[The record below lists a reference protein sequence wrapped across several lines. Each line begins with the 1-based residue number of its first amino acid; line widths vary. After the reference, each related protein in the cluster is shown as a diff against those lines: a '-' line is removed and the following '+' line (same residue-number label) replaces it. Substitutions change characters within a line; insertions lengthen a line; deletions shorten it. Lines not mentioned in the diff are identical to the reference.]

1 MKILPELLNYDIYPK
16 VVSENKETLITI
28 KPLGGHAHFEES
40 EYTLQILGL
49 EDGAIRNYKDRKNM
63 KKILVKVDDDKC
75 IRFKYAFPKEQM
87 YYLRLIKPDG
97 KELVELCLYAV
108 APDLAGRYPFMGDL
122 HFHTTYSDGR
132 QAPEIAVANCRKI
145 GYDFMAI
152 TDHERYYPSLYVK
165 DFYKDVPIDLN
176 LVPGEEIH
184 LAKADEDHIND
195 IHIVNFGGEY
205 SINAMFEH
213 THIKEVGDSKKLRS
227 LYGECPEVKSIREMN
242 EMIDRLSEKEDI
254 PGGIERYAY
263 TACKFIFDEI
273 RKANG
278 LGIFCHPYWIS
289 NVQQVP
295 ETLLDFMMEKQPFDA
310 FEVLGGENYF
320 EHNGFQTIRYYED
333 LAKGRKYPI
342 VASTDCHDSTNMDRF
357 PCKTIVFSRR
367 NERKDLISS
376 IKDFYS
382 VAIDTIS
389 SEYRVVGDLRLVK
402 YATFLMQNYFPIHDD
417 LCFEEG
423 RAMKAYACGEEGSKE
438 TLEFLH
444 GRCEKL
450 LKKYFVF

>member
-1 MKILPELLNYDIYPK
+1 MKILPELLNYDIFPK
-16 VVSENKETLITI
+16 VVSEKKETLITI

-49 EDGAIRNYKDRKNM
+49 EEGAIRNYKDRKNM

-97 KELVELCLYAV
+97 KELFELCLYAL

-122 HFHTTYSDGR
+122 HFHTSFSDGR

-152 TDHERYYPSLYVK
+152 TDHERYYPSLNVK
-165 DFYKDVPIDLN
+165 KFYEDVPIDLN

-213 THIKEVGDSKKLRS
+213 THIKEVGDSRKLRS
-227 LYGECPEVKSIREMN
+227 LYGECPDVKSIREMN
-242 EMIDRLSEKEDI
+242 EMIDRLAEKEDI
-254 PGGIERYAY
+254 PEGIERYAY

-278 LGIFCHPYWIS
+278 LGIFCHPYWI
-289 NVQQVP
+289 P
-295 ETLLDFMMEKQPFDA
+295 CPP
-310 FEVLGGENYF
+310 VLE
-320 EHNGFQTIRYYED
+320 
-333 LAKGRKYPI
+333 
-342 VASTDCHDSTNMDRF
+342 
-357 PCKTIVFSRR
+357 
-367 NERKDLISS
+367 
-376 IKDFYS
+376 
-382 VAIDTIS
+382 
-389 SEYRVVGDLRLVK
+389 
-402 YATFLMQNYFPIHDD
+402 
-417 LCFEEG
+417 
-423 RAMKAYACGEEGSKE
+423 
-438 TLEFLH
+438 
-444 GRCEKL
+444 
-450 LKKYFVF
+450 